1 MAAIHKKVFTSQKGL
16 RSTGGSD
23 LLKWGLPGGG
33 VKSAKVAPTPYV
45 YFPPVARAV
54 FFVVSTVSLSP
65 RARVGV
71 ADGDADVELV
81 FYTHTYMGVPLFFIQ
96 RAHETARA
104 HCRNAL
110 DILYVTQW
118 GLSLRRRSGQR
129 TGWPAAA
136 AAASLHVTLPL

>member
-1 MAAIHKKVFTSQKGL
+1 MQP
-16 RSTGGSD
+16 
-23 LLKWGLPGGG
+23 PGGRDQICY
-33 VKSAKVAPTPYV
+33 KVAPTPYV

-110 DILYVTQW
+110 DVYVTQY
-118 GLSLRRRSGQR
+118 GLSLRRRSGLR
-129 TGWPAAA
+129 TAWPAAA
-136 AAASLHVTLPL
+136 AVASLRVTLPL